1 MTADRRHAQCRYDV
15 QCIGITNGN
24 GQVRECRSSYKYS
37 AKGAN
42 DVTQEDSNKENECRF
57 RENSLF
63 ES

>member
-15 QCIGITNGN
+15 QHIGITNGN
-24 GQVRECRSSYKYS
+24 DQIREYHSSFKYS

-42 DVTQEDSNKENECRF
+42 DVTQEDSNKKNECRF